1 MFGIEFDINPPKK
14 ATRINP
20 LKTAMER
27 KEMIKRINPL
37 QAAMARKQETEA
49 AKATIETKEVAA
61 GVNNS
66 DTDSEELRKHRYC
79 GIRPGTKQPDC
90 KWTTQ
95 SSNWDDA
102 KTKSD
107 LAIIIPDDYIVV
119 DIDDEQEGKAL
130 LRLVVS
136 NSQEYD
142 TVISCV
148 MRTDHGYHF
157 WFRKPQDVTL
167 EAIGIKHT
175 SKVKTLLTLS
185 VDYRVGGK
193 GYMVIRRDGKDRQWV
208 HGSWADLTNVAT
220 IPNILYPIAPT
231 DDRHKALYLAK
242 ADKYGYQVL
251 PDGRLGSYC
260 GMPKGQRTMALL
272 GYYGYLKTMYTDIP
286 PRDINDCKMV
296 IYNINKYLLADPIPD
311 NELFCEVL
319 NNTERVAVTGNNNG
333 DNGGNDTTRE
343 QDNDNN
349 GGRDIISLSL
359 HGHTSN
365 PNQEDTISVNSTTN
379 TVNTST
385 TTPTRVRSTNN
396 NNNSYEDMAQDI
408 IDTYSLIYHS
418 NNYYVYNNGVYE
430 PLNRNPKDSEILL
443 ERMVMAQYPGLLA
456 KYKKEI
462 IRNIRS
468 MTIVTNSDDNGNL
481 LALNNGVYNTDTH
494 TFVGWDDIEMGRY
507 HFFKRIPITYQ
518 TLIPVNQTIT
528 EIEAYR
534 SSLFSDDTAEEY
546 KKILDQILG
555 YTFYRQLTAQKIFF
569 FYGPGGT
576 GKTTYANFLLSLLG
590 KDNTRNM
597 TLDRVLGDKFALSG
611 LKGVMMNVGDETIT
625 ANDIKSVDLLKSLAV
640 RCNIEVEAKYQG
652 AENVELFAKH
662 IYCTND
668 RPKVQDKAFW
678 SRVIVIP
685 FNNVFRDTENNIPD
699 DKLQAI
705 MDNEDVKSYM
715 FSLAM
720 QGLKDLQAAN
730 WQFSVTSDMLA
741 AKENFIPVCDTIDT
755 WINAASVDDD
765 MLNQY
770 KTSEVYSLYKQW
782 CEDHRYKPQG
792 RNYFVRT
799 LKESYNVTTKNKR
812 VKDPKGGKD
821 KFIVVYTIR
830 GEIDD

>member
-1 MFGIEFDINPPKK
+1 M
-14 ATRINP
+14 
-20 LKTAMER
+20 MEVNT
-27 KEMIKRINPL
+27 MTTKRISPL
-37 QAAMARKQETEA
+37 AMAMAKKQA
-49 AKATIETKEVAA
+49 QKNQNSAIETKEMAA
-61 GVNNS
+61 EVVN
-66 DTDSEELRKHRYC
+66 SEDAAMQQYKYC
-79 GIRPGTKQPDC
+79 GLRPGTKMPDC

-95 SSNWDDA
+95 SVGWDQA
-102 KTKSD
+102 QTKSD

-119 DIDDEQEGKAL
+119 DIDDETEGKAL
-130 LRLVVS
+130 LKLVEV
-136 NSQEYD
+136 NSEEYG

-157 WFRKPQDVTL
+157 WFKRPTDVTL
-167 EAIGIKHT
+167 ESIGIKHT

-193 GYMVIRRDGKDRQWV
+193 GYMVIRRNNKDREWV
-208 HGSWADLTNVAT
+208 HGSWADLSNVAT
-220 IPNILYPIAPT
+220 VPNILYPIAPT
-231 DDRHKALYLAK
+231 DDRHKALYRAK

-260 GMPKGQRTMALL
+260 GLPKGQRTMALL
-272 GYYGYLKTMYTDIP
+272 GYYGYIKTMYTDIP

-528 EIEAYR
+528 DFETYR

-555 YTFYRQLTAQKIFF
+555 YVFYRGLPAQKLVF

-576 GKTTYANFLLSLLG
+576 GKSTYANFMARLLG
-590 KDNTRNM
+590 KDNTRHKTLNM
-597 TLDRVLGDKFALSG
+597 LLDGKYATSD
-611 LKGVMMNVGDETIT
+611 LKHVMLNIGDETIT
-625 ANDIKSVDLLKSLAV
+625 AKSLTSVDLLKTLAV
-640 RCNIEVEAKYQG
+640 DGYTETEAKYQA
-652 AENVELFAKH
+652 AETVRLYAKH
-662 IYCTND
+662 IFCTNE
-668 RPKVQDKAFW
+668 RPLTQDKAFW
-678 SRVIVIP
+678 DRVVVIP
-685 FNNVFRDTENNIPD
+685 FRQVFRGTSNNIPD
-699 DKLQAI
+699 DKLQVM
-705 MDNEDVKSYM
+705 MDSEDVKSYM
-715 FSLAM
+715 FAMAM
-720 QGLKDLQAAN
+720 QGLKELQANN
-730 WQFSVTSDMLA
+730 WQFSITAEMQA
-741 AKENFIPVCDTIDT
+741 AKDDFVPASNNPIEVWLQDANINEDTISDYDAPD
-755 WINAASVDDD
+755 IPN
-765 MLNQY
+765 M
-770 KTSEVYSLYKQW
+770 YKQW
-782 CEDHRYKPQG
+782 CAQHNYRYCG
-792 RNYFVRT
+792 RNKLINY
-799 LKESYNVTTKNKR
+799 LKEIYPITIKRRRRNGHTVTYFK
-812 VKDPKGGKD
+812 VD
-821 KFIVVYTIR
+821 I
-830 GEIDD
+830 EIDD

>member
-1 MFGIEFDINPPKK
+1 M
-14 ATRINP
+14 
-20 LKTAMER
+20 MEVNT
-27 KEMIKRINPL
+27 MTTKRISPL
-37 QAAMARKQETEA
+37 AMAMAKKQA
-49 AKATIETKEVAA
+49 QKNQNSAIETKEMAA
-61 GVNNS
+61 EVNNS
-66 DTDSEELRKHRYC
+66 DSETLELQKHRYC
-79 GIRPGTKQPDC
+79 GIRPNTKQPDC

-95 SSNWDDA
+95 SIDWDQA
-102 KTKSD
+102 QTKSD

-119 DIDDEQEGKAL
+119 DIDDEAEGKAL
-130 LRLVVS
+130 LRLVEA
-136 NSQEYD
+136 NSQEYG

-157 WFRKPQDVTL
+157 WFKKPSQSLDSL
-167 EAIGIKHT
+167 GIKHT

-528 EIEAYR
+528 EFEAYR

>member
-1 MFGIEFDINPPKK
+1 MFGIDFDDNGRVIGSTEPKK
-14 ATRINP
+14 TENKA
-20 LKTAMER
+20 
-27 KEMIKRINPL
+27 MIKRINPL
-37 QAAMARKQETEA
+37 QVAMKKKQEMEATEA
-49 AKATIETKEVAA
+49 KNTSNEDKTKEVAA
-61 GVNNS
+61 EVINS
-66 DTDSEELRKHRYC
+66 DTMELQKHRYC
-79 GIRPGTKQPDC
+79 GIRPGSKMPDC

-95 SSNWDDA
+95 SIDWDSA
-102 KTKSD
+102 QTKSD

-130 LRLVVS
+130 LKLVET

-167 EAIGIKHT
+167 EATGIKHT

-185 VDYRVGGK
+185 VDYRIGGK

-208 HGSWADLTNVAT
+208 HGSWADLSDVAT

-231 DDRHKALYLAK
+231 DDRHKALYQAK
-242 ADKYGYQVL
+242 ASKYGYQVL
-251 PDGRLGSYC
+251 PDGRMGSYC
-260 GMPKGQRTMALL
+260 GLPKGQRTMALL
-272 GYYGYLKTMYTDIP
+272 AYYGYLKTFYADIP
-286 PRDINDCKMV
+286 ARSVEDCQMI
-296 IYNINKYLLADPIPD
+296 IYNINRYLCAEPIPD
-311 NELFCEVL
+311 EELWAEIL
-319 NNTERVAVTGNNNG
+319 SNTERVMVTA
-333 DNGGNDTTRE
+333 DNGGDNSGNNSDRE
-343 QDNDNN
+343 QNN
-349 GGRDIISLSL
+349 NQDGGEKLISLNL
-359 HGHTSN
+359 HGQATVSQSETN
-365 PNQEDTISVNSTTN
+365 TTPTNSTTP
-379 TVNTST
+379 VNTA
-385 TTPTRVRSTNN
+385 TPTRVRVTNN
-396 NNNSYEDMAQDI
+396 NNISYEDMAQDI
-408 IDTYSLIYHS
+408 IDTYGLIYHS

-494 TFVGWDDIEMGRY
+494 TFVGWTDIEMGRY

-528 EIEAYR
+528 DFEAYR

-611 LKGVMMNVGDETIT
+611 LKGVMLNVGDETIT

-685 FNNVFRDTENNIPD
+685 FNNVFRDTANNIPD
-699 DKLQAI
+699 DKLQVI

-715 FSLAM
+715 FNVAMESL
-720 QGLKDLQAAN
+720 KELQANN

-770 KTSEVYSLYKQW
+770 KTSEVYSLYRQW